1 MKTFKKT
8 LFLGLASSLALAACA
23 DREVGFES
31 GTNDAITAQ
40 TEALGAK
47 GEVMRRGGAVDAGR
61 SFLGRNLDGTPNQY
75 AEDHGVPFPAAFE
88 RADALEIVTPEPA
101 SVKQIELLLQEL
113 TGLNVVIRTRYQSGD
128 EQLDIPINSKVR
140 INHKGPLSE
149 LVRTIA
155 SRYDLVWSFDGET
168 ITFDRMATRT
178 YDLPLPSSKGA
189 LSTSLG
195 GVNVAGNSVS
205 STKNVSM
212 DPWEE
217 LKAALEAVLD
227 DSATVTTSANSGQVT
242 VFASASG
249 QAEAAKVIKGF
260 DDLFSKR
267 IGLEI
272 ATFYV
277 DTSKS
282 AELNADL
289 GVSVNSGRLSA
300 DLGQS
305 LASAMQG
312 GIGVISGSDVSAS
325 FNLRNLSGN
334 QAVAD
339 YQMSNTVAQN
349 GVVAPVVLTNS
360 KAYVSKISL
369 ESEDSAPSIE
379 TDDINSGIAIYA
391 LPRLM
396 KNGKIHL
403 SVWVTQSELN
413 SLETFDTGQGFVQL
427 PDADQRAVE
436 YTLTMSPGETL
447 VMGGYEQERASSSSK
462 KGVGILGSMGVRDSR
477 DGDTTRTRMVLMVRP
492 SIIGN

>member
-1 MKTFKKT
+1 MKTMKKS
-8 LFLGLASSLALAACA
+8 LLMSLVSSLALTACA
-23 DREVGFES
+23 EQEAGFES
-31 GTNDAITAQ
+31 GSRDAITAQ
-40 TEALGAK
+40 AEALNAK
-47 GEVMRRGGAVDAGR
+47 GDVMRRGGTVDAGR

-75 AEDHGVPFPAAFE
+75 AEDHGVPFPASLE

-101 SVKQIELLLQEL
+101 SVKQVELLLQEL
-113 TGLNVVIRTRYQSGD
+113 TNLNVVIRTRYQAGD
-128 EQLDIPINSKVR
+128 EQLDIPINDKIR

-178 YDLPLPSSKGA
+178 YDLPLPSSTGS

-205 STKNVSM
+205 STKSVSM
-212 DPWEE
+212 DPWLE
-217 LKAALEAVLD
+217 LKTSLEAVLD

-277 DTSKS
+277 DTTKS

-289 GVSVNSGRLSA
+289 GVSVSSGRLTA
-300 DLGQS
+300 ELGQS

-312 GIGVISGSDVSAS
+312 GIGVISGSDVTAS
-325 FNLRNLSGN
+325 FNLRNLSGH

-339 YQMSNTVAQN
+339 YQMSN
-349 GVVAPVVLTNS
+349 
-360 KAYVSKISL
+360 
-369 ESEDSAPSIE
+369 
-379 TDDINSGIAIYA
+379 
-391 LPRLM
+391 LPL
-396 KNGKIHL
+396 IH
-403 SVWVTQSELN
+403 TRHCRRPN
-413 SLETFDTGQGFVQL
+413 HG
-427 PDADQRAVE
+427 RAA
-436 YTLTMSPGETL
+436 
-447 VMGGYEQERASSSSK
+447 R
-462 KGVGILGSMGVRDSR
+462 
-477 DGDTTRTRMVLMVRP
+477 
-492 SIIGN
+492 